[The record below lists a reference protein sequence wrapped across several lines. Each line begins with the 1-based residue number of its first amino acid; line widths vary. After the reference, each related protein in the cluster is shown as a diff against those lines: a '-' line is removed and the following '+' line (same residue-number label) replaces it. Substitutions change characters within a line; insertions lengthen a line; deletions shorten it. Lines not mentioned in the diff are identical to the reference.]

1 MQKFYIKYREREK
14 IFQIQA
20 ESEQDA
26 IIIAKQLITSKYLL
40 SPESDLTLCVLY
52 TWNEIYERAI
62 DSCCM
67 SPELR
72 AKDEAR
78 NQVREFAL
86 EKGFED
92 LEKAEIPEEMVEYY
106 SDYFNLRFDLRGNI
120 EFFEERKKKDPD
132 RDWILTFSNSENADV
147 YFWRFYGGL
156 EEVKKK
162 MLEMAQERS
171 SNTDSELINL
181 PTDPTEIEKN
191 LATDT
196 LICMIGYEDYDYVI
210 SAKDFQ
216 KINWQFR

>member
-92 LEKAEIPEEMVEYY
+92 LEKQKFQRKWSSIIVIILISDLIFVEILNFLKKEK
-106 SDYFNLRFDLRGNI
+106 RKIQI
-120 EFFEERKKKDPD
+120 E
-132 RDWILTFSNSENADV
+132 
-147 YFWRFYGGL
+147 
-156 EEVKKK
+156 
-162 MLEMAQERS
+162 
-171 SNTDSELINL
+171 
-181 PTDPTEIEKN
+181 
-191 LATDT
+191 
-196 LICMIGYEDYDYVI
+196 IG
-210 SAKDFQ
+210 F
-216 KINWQFR
+216 